1 MMPKVLSFWM
11 LVASLVTVS
20 TLPATAAPNRT
31 SEVLLGDIDTLIRNH
46 FVFTTE
52 SGQRY
57 RVENE
62 VNVFLSRTNV
72 KATVS
77 VKNGSHFVTIP
88 GIPMALRCTLLT
100 DTLPVAATGQGA
112 PAATIADGSAQR
124 R

>member
-1 MMPKVLSFWM
+1 MMSKMLPFWM
-11 LVASLVTVS
+11 LAASLVIAS
-20 TLPATAAPNRT
+20 TLPAAAAPNRT

-57 RVENE
+57 RVENDI
-62 VNVFLSRTNV
+62 NVFLSRTNV

-88 GIPMALRCTLLT
+88 GLPMALRCTLLS
-100 DTLPVAATGQGA
+100 DAPSVATTGQGA

-124 R
+124 